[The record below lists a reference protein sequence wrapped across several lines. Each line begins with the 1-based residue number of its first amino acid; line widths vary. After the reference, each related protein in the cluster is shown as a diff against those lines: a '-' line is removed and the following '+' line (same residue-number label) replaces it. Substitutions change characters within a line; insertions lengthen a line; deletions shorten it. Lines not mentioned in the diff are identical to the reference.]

1 MTELAPYERSSRRDF
16 GIWLMLAVGLGFIAT
31 GLTVA
36 PQDNCTTDGDC
47 APWLVP
53 VAKWMGVCVA
63 LIAFGQ
69 LAANTRRG
77 CRIDPETGDLIWWKN
92 RTATHDGRS
101 GRIHPARISR
111 VVIRSHSG
119 DDPPMISLHDLDG
132 QRQPWFD
139 EWVLPS
145 NVEGWARALVVR
157 YPHIRLDRSR

>member
-92 RTATHDGRS
+92 RTATHDGQS
-101 GRIHPARISR
+101 GRIAPARISR
-111 VVIRSHSG
+111 LTIQRNSDG
-119 DDPPMISLHDLDG
+119 ADAISLYDLEG
-132 QRQPWFD
+132 QRQFWFD
-139 EWVLPS
+139 AEVLPWP
-145 NVEGWARALVVR
+145 EDRWARALVSR
-157 YPHIRLDRSR
+157 HPHIRLDISG

>member
-1 MTELAPYERSSRRDF
+1 MTDLKPFEISSRRDPKVWFSFLF
-16 GIWLMLAVGLGFIAT
+16 GLIFFAAGLLCFGNNAAAGGFTLWLICGFFIGIGGFFAVWAG
-31 GLTVA
+31 
-36 PQDNCTTDGDC
+36 
-47 APWLVP
+47 WH
-53 VAKWMGVCVA
+53 
-63 LIAFGQ
+63 
-69 LAANTRRG
+69 LAADTRRG